1 MRDQTKMQVSVENG
15 AGLERRVTVALE
27 LEKVESAVEDR
38 LRNLSHSARLP
49 GFRPGKIPLKI
60 LRLRYG
66 EPIRNEVLGEMMQ
79 SSFAEALIQESLN
92 PVGKPSFN
100 LDMNPAAGH
109 YAYTA
114 TFEVLPEFE
123 LSPLAGNSV
132 KRPMVEVGDK
142 DLEALIERLREQRKT
157 FLDVDRPAQMGDRL
171 KISFS
176 GTLAGETEPFPGGM
190 AKDLFLM
197 LGGGQMIPG
206 FEAGLVG
213 VTVGEER
220 VLELTFPD
228 NYHAEHLKGKP
239 ASFTVV
245 VHAVAEPQLPVVDEE
260 FAKAFGIED
269 GDLGRFRE
277 DVRANMSRELKQRVE
292 AKVKSQVMDLL
303 LETNP
308 IEIPKSLIA
317 DEIQSLKEQMRNNM
331 RGAPKVELPDGL
343 FADNARRRVAL
354 GLVLAKVVKTNDLK
368 ADPERVREAVN
379 DLAST
384 YEDPQE
390 VVDYYYGNKE
400 HLASIEALALESQ
413 VVDWVLSQ
421 VLVEDEPQSFQQLM
435 GAGTSA

>member
-1 MRDQTKMQVSVENG
+1 MQVSVENG

-27 LEKVESAVEDR
+27 PEKVESAVEDR

>member
-1 MRDQTKMQVSVENG
+1 
-15 AGLERRVTVALE
+15 
-27 LEKVESAVEDR
+27 
-38 LRNLSHSARLP
+38 
-49 GFRPGKIPLKI
+49 
-60 LRLRYG
+60 
-66 EPIRNEVLGEMMQ
+66 
-79 SSFAEALIQESLN
+79 
-92 PVGKPSFN
+92 
-100 LDMNPAAGH
+100 
-109 YAYTA
+109 
-114 TFEVLPEFE
+114 
-123 LSPLAGNSV
+123 
-132 KRPMVEVGDK
+132 
-142 DLEALIERLREQRKT
+142 
-157 FLDVDRPAQMGDRL
+157 
-171 KISFS
+171 
-176 GTLAGETEPFPGGM
+176 
-190 AKDLFLM
+190 M

-220 VLELTFPD
+220 VLELSFPD
-228 NYHAEHLKGKP
+228 TYHAEHLKGKP

-245 VHAVAEPQLPVVDEE
+245 VHALAEPQLPVVDEE

-269 GDLGRFRE
+269 GDLARFRE

>member
-27 LEKVESAVEDR
+27 PEKVESAVEDR

-79 SSFAEALIQESLN
+79 SSFAEALIQEGLN
-92 PVGKPSFN
+92 PVGKPSFA

-123 LSPLAGNSV
+123 LGPLAGNSV
-132 KRPMVEVGDK
+132 KRPVVEVGDE
-142 DLEALIERLREQRKT
+142 DLEALIQRLREQRKT

-176 GTLAGETEPFPGGM
+176 GTLAGETEPFPGGT

-220 VLELTFPD
+220 VLELSFPD
-228 NYHAEHLKGKP
+228 TYHAEHLKGKP

-245 VHAVAEPQLPVVDEE
+245 VHALAEPQLPVVDEE

-269 GDLGRFRE
+269 GDLARFRE

>member
-1 MRDQTKMQVSVENG
+1 MQVSVENG